1 MAFNDNVVFLTQVI
15 HCLQAG
21 DPGGCKHLYL
31 EHCRSHS
38 RRRGRH
44 RLPCNASVYKR
55 TGHFSPFFSWNRIR
69 HVATPEFSVVRHLIL
84 LQGGTTTGQR
94 PSLTPAGKMCSPL
107 TCRREKVNELATL
120 CVCLVS
126 PFPPSIVATRLLSTP
141 PMGLGHHDQDLE
153 PPSGSGQVR
162 KGEYLS

>member
-1 MAFNDNVVFLTQVI
+1 MLYFLLKLYIVYRLETQVDASTFTWNTAG
-15 HCLQAG
+15 LTAG
-21 DPGGCKHLYL
+21 DVAG
-31 EHCRSHS
+31 
-38 RRRGRH
+38 
-44 RLPCNASVYKR
+44 
-55 TGHFSPFFSWNRIR
+55 TGYPVTLQFINVQVTSPLFFSWNRIR

-126 PFPPSIVATRLLSTP
+126 PFPPSIVATPLLSTP